1 MNQTILI
8 ERKLGM
14 RKWVVVLA
22 CFVMALP
29 TLVRAQEK
37 VGGGL
42 KKRVAVM
49 DFEDKTGHG
58 SWQLGSGMADKL
70 TTALVKSG
78 RFVVIE
84 REQLKKI
91 MQEQALGMSGAVSQG
106 TAAQVGR
113 LAGVELMVTGSVNEF
128 GQKEGNISAGG
139 GGGRFG
145 GLRGL
150 GVQTKTARVGC
161 SVRLV
166 NTSTGEIVAAE
177 DIAEEESKKGVE
189 VSTNEFDFANTSN
202 FDNTLAGKAM
212 AKSITKAIDVIAKAM
227 DKLPWTG
234 RILKDNGDGTVLL
247 RPGTD
252 GGVKVGDTF
261 TIYSL
266 GEKITDPTTG
276 EELGQTET
284 KAGTVNVTAVQD
296 KFSTGKVSGKGAKPG
311 DAVRLQ

>member
-1 MNQTILI
+1 
-8 ERKLGM
+8 M
-14 RKWVVVLA
+14 RKFAVLLACVMIALPSLVLA
-22 CFVMALP
+22 
-29 TLVRAQEK
+29 QDK

-70 TTALVKSG
+70 ATALVKSG
-78 RFVVIE
+78 RFIVIE
-84 REQLKKI
+84 REQLKKL
-91 MQEQALGMSGAVSQG
+91 MQEQALGMTGAVSAG
-106 TAAQVGR
+106 TAATVGR

-128 GQKEGNISAGG
+128 GQKEGKIGAGG

-145 GLRGL
+145 GLRGI
-150 GVQTKTARVGC
+150 GVETKTARVGC

-212 AKSITKAIDVIAKAM
+212 GKSIAKAIDVIAKAM

-234 RILKDNGDGTVLL
+234 RILKDNGDGTVLV

-261 TIYSL
+261 TVYSL

-276 EELGQTET
+276 EELGQTES
-284 KAGTVNVTAVQD
+284 KAGTVTVTAVQE
-296 KFSTGKVSGKGAKPG
+296 KFSTAKVATGKGFKAG